1 MSTSPDDLCIL
12 SIDTSLSVLSVA
24 LTRGEQTA
32 GAIALE
38 GKLSRNEKLL
48 PSIDWLLRESG
59 TARTEIDLFAVT
71 RGPGSFTGV
80 RVGLATVQGLALSL
94 QRPVCA
100 ISTHSAVAE
109 AAPDDGPVL
118 IVSDAGRG
126 EFYATAYSGLEELS
140 GPRLM
145 SGEDLDRAATAIPH
159 RLSVEE
165 VMSRGNVALLA
176 ARRTRRIVAADL
188 LARYA
193 DLAPIYVRL
202 PEAEVRLGQTSDG

>member
-1 MSTSPDDLCIL
+1 MSTPPDELCIL
-12 SIDTSLSVLSVA
+12 SIDTSLPVLSVA
-24 LTRGEQTA
+24 LTRGAQTA
-32 GAIALE
+32 GTIALE
-38 GKLSRNEKLL
+38 GKFSRNEKLL
-48 PSIDWLLRESG
+48 PSVDWLLKESG

-94 QRPVCA
+94 RRPVCA

-109 AAPDDGPVL
+109 AAPAGEAVL

-126 EFYATAYSGLEELS
+126 EFYATAYRGLDELLE
-140 GPRLM
+140 PRLM
-145 SGEDLDRAATAIPH
+145 TKEDVSRAGSEFPR

-165 VMSRGNVALLA
+165 FMSRGNVALLA
-176 ARRTRRIVAADL
+176 ARRSRRIIAADL
-188 LARYA
+188 LAGYG

-202 PEAEVRLGQTSDG
+202 AEAEARLGQKSDG